1 MIARLSMA
9 SCLLVVLTGCANE
22 RMQRVEF
29 DQRPS
34 MLGAGPVAGA
44 DIALPE
50 KTLADKVLTA
60 IALERVTGLKPDP
73 GRLIVGN

>member
-9 SCLLVVLTGCANE
+9 SFVVVALTGCANE

-34 MLGAGPVAGA
+34 MLGAGQIAGP
-44 DIALPE
+44 DVVLPE

-73 GRLIVGN
+73 GRLVVGN